1 MEMPKMRGTDFLRS
15 VMVKYPATKSVVI
28 SAIPNNV
35 FEALQAGAV
44 DFISKPNT
52 RPNFD
57 NPAFLKETIAKIKI
71 AYSST
76 AKSLSPTAPPTWQA
90 SRPTAAVPTTA
101 RQPITPP
108 KPFLPSGKLLTVNPK
123 SVVAIGASTGGTEA
137 IVAVIKDL
145 PENMP
150 GIVIVQHMPPV
161 FTKMYAE
168 RLDRTCKVAVREAQD
183 GDRVEQGLALVAA
196 GDKQMRLKSDAKGY
210 YVQCGGTDKVSGHC
224 PSVDVLFE
232 SVSMTAGSYAIGV
245 ILTGMG
251 SDGAKGLLKMRST
264 GAHTIGQDQASCV
277 VYGMPMV
284 AYNIGGVK
292 EQLPLNSIGDA
303 VVRRLTVK

>member
-1 MEMPKMRGTDFLRS
+1 MEMPRMRGTDFLRG
-15 VMVKYPATKSVVI
+15 VMVKYPATKAVVI

-44 DFISKPNT
+44 DFVSKPNT

-57 NPAFLKETIAKIKI
+57 NAAFIKEAVAKIKI
-71 AYSST
+71 AST
-76 AKSLSPTAPPTWQA
+76 SIAKPHSPTAPPAWQA
-90 SRPTAAVPTTA
+90 GKPAAAPSAAA
-101 RQPITPP
+101 RQAVAAT
-108 KPFLPSGKLLTVNPK
+108 KTFLPGGKLLSVSAK

-145 PENMP
+145 PANMP

-168 RLDRTCKVAVREAQD
+168 RLDRTCKIAVREAQD

-196 GDKQMRLKSDAKGY
+196 GDKQMRLRSDAKGY
-210 YVQCGGTDKVSGHC
+210 YVHCAGTDKVSGHC

-232 SVSMTAGSYAIGV
+232 SVAMAAGSNAIGV
-245 ILTGMG
+245 LLTGMG
-251 SDGAKGLLKMRST
+251 SDGAKGLLNMRGT

-284 AYNIGGVK
+284 AYNIGAVK
-292 EQLPLNSIGDA
+292 EQLPLLSIGDA
-303 VVRRLTVK
+303 VVRRLSGR